1 MNLNNK
7 ILITDLVDN
16 EITDELIKKEVEEL
30 CENDSSLMFD
40 FRVQKLMK
48 SLVSERCKIVH
59 TPDAIR
65 KKILKQISPKAE
77 RKNLSFIENIFYRP
91 SFAFGII
98 LFITL
103 VTIFYMSNKST
114 EVAEKIFALEQFGE
128 DNMFVQAKNNFKS
141 ITEGKLSPQFISNNP
156 NQIDKFFKESGVKYP
171 TKIPVYNEWGLLGAV
186 VSEDKGEKF
195 AHHVY
200 ANEEGK
206 LVYIFQVDEVYLE
219 KHKILILSDDLLKYL
234 NAGNCYRFSEENTTV
249 ILSKTENKI
258 FAVVTNEEL
267 NKIDEYFCKI

>member
-16 EITDELIKKEVEEL
+16 EIKDELIKKEIEEL
-30 CENDSSLMFD
+30 CVNDSSLMFD

-48 SLVSERCKIVH
+48 NLVSEKCKTVKA
-59 TPDAIR
+59 PDALR
-65 KKILKQISPKAE
+65 KKILKQITPKTE
-77 RKNLSFIENIFYRP
+77 RKNLSFFENIFYRP

-98 LFITL
+98 LFITI
-103 VTIFYMSNKST
+103 VTLFYMSNKST
-114 EVAEKIFALEQFGE
+114 EVTQKIFALEQFGE

-141 ITEGKLSPQFISNNP
+141 ITEGKLAPQLVSDNP
-156 NQIDKFFKESGVKYP
+156 NQIDKFFKESGVKYS
-171 TKIPVYNEWGLLGAV
+171 TKIPVYSEWGLLGAV

-206 LVYIFQVDEVYLE
+206 LVYIFQVDEVYLN
-219 KHKILILSDDLLKYL
+219 KHKILNLTDDLIKYL
-234 NAGNCYRFSEENTTV
+234 SEGNCYRFSEENTTV
-249 ILSKTENKI
+249 ILTKSDNKI
-258 FAVVTNEEL
+258 FAVVTNEDS